1 VVARSTD
8 AQYHSVC
15 REPHYRAQEEATHSA
30 YEGLKHYDDLRSP
43 IDRGCIRILEAFMVT
58 IRSAFPLPQARR
70 LTPNSAAVSRLCEES
85 QSDMLNRSDGDFP
98 SIDVR
103 RRPRTAAEHFAAF
116 IAFVRFRLY
125 PSERLLL
132 AGDKPMNLGC
142 RALDLPIA
150 PLERPGEVMS
160 KQKLIAWIWAGLAVE
175 ESNLKVQIAMLSQI
189 LRDGQSGRYISTV
202 NCRGYCFV
210 APIVRYD
217 GTSQNAKSTP
227 KLLNSGRELF
237 DSFAADTLREP
248 FVAII
253 VDARVARSIIAMVTE
268 CRGHT
273 RFVSTAA
280 STRSAG
286 IRA

>member
-1 VVARSTD
+1 
-8 AQYHSVC
+8 
-15 REPHYRAQEEATHSA
+15 
-30 YEGLKHYDDLRSP
+30 
-43 IDRGCIRILEAFMVT
+43 MVT
-58 IRSAFPLPQARR
+58 IRSAFPLAQARR
-70 LTPNSAAVSRLCEES
+70 LTPNSAAVGRLCEES
-85 QSDMLNRSDGDFP
+85 QPDMLNRSDGDFP

-116 IAFVRFRLY
+116 VAFVRFRLY
-125 PSERLLL
+125 PSERILLE
-132 AGDKPMNLGC
+132 GDKPMNFGC
-142 RALDLPIA
+142 RVLDLPIA
-150 PLERPGEVMS
+150 PLERRGEVMS
-160 KQKLIAWIWAGLAVE
+160 KQELTTWIWAGLAVE

-189 LRDGQSGRYISTV
+189 LRDGQSGRHISTV
-202 NCRGYCFV
+202 NCRGYCLV

-217 GTSQNAKSTP
+217 GTSQNAKSTGSP

-237 DSFAADTLREP
+237 DSFAAETLREP

-253 VDARVARSIIAMVTE
+253 VDAGVARSIIAMVTE
-268 CRGHT
+268 GRGHI